1 MKTVNLVIHILN
13 SCLIIQFYKAIFPQ
27 DKSRLTR
34 NLVAL
39 MFSVHPIH
47 TEAVCGVVGRTDLL
61 ACLVFLITSILYFN
75 VFYTGSL
82 FHSMKL
88 ILFIHFK

>member
-13 SCLIIQFYKAIFPQ
+13 SCLLLHFYKAIFPQ

-47 TEAVCGVVGRTDLL
+47 TEAVCGIVGRTDLL

-75 VFYTGSL
+75 IFYTGS
-82 FHSMKL
+82 
-88 ILFIHFK
+88 